1 MRDEREN
8 PEYVGKL
15 GRPFELGRRRRP
27 FAIVENSR
35 VGVRWDTS
43 LYQQH
48 PTFLAMNI
56 LYNDLSTAAKGC
68 HRQSCSI
75 IKYCTVG
82 RILHFLTID

>member
-35 VGVRWDTS
+35 VMVSDGTPVYISNT
-43 LYQQH
+43 
-48 PTFLAMNI
+48 
-56 LYNDLSTAAKGC
+56 
-68 HRQSCSI
+68 
-75 IKYCTVG
+75 
-82 RILHFLTID
+82 LHF